1 MGKRKKDD
9 RERRGGHTVAE
20 ETQEQSKATAERM
33 ARTQPAAQG
42 TPADVARKHRK
53 RFGHN

>member
-1 MGKRKKDD
+1 MGKRRKEG
-9 RERRGGHTVAE
+9 REQRGGRTVAE

-42 TPADVARKHRK
+42 TPADVARKHRR

>member
-1 MGKRKKDD
+1 MGKRNKEN
-9 RERRGGHTVAE
+9 REQHGRRTAAE

-42 TPADVARKHRK
+42 TPADVARKHRR

>member
-1 MGKRKKDD
+1 MGKHKKEA
-9 RERRGGHTVAE
+9 RERRGGRTAAE
-20 ETQEQSKATAERM
+20 ETQEQSRTTAERM

-42 TPADVARKHRK
+42 TPADVARKHRR

>member
-1 MGKRKKDD
+1 MGKRKKDGH
-9 RERRGGHTVAE
+9 ERQHGRPVAQ
-20 ETQEQSKATAERM
+20 ETQERSKATAERM

-42 TPADVARKHRK
+42 TPADVARRHRR